1 MLYNVSYN
9 EPTVT
14 RKVDQQVGKP
24 FGFLERFKMRG
35 VGSPKLF
42 VSSSSQDINNLF
54 ALDSYINTCNIE
66 IRPRGIILRFR
77 SILETYALPI
87 PFHQLVVYKG
97 KPDEYSIYQGQYFV
111 KVKGSKSSVAKFIK
125 RILEAKTNAVVQSEM
140 PF

>member
-1 MLYNVSYN
+1 
-9 EPTVT
+9 
-14 RKVDQQVGKP
+14 VDQHVGKP
-24 FGFLERFKMRG
+24 FGLLERFKLGG

-42 VSSSSQDINNLF
+42 VTSASEDITNLF

-66 IRPRGIILRFR
+66 IRPKGIILRFR

-87 PFHQLVVYKG
+87 PFHQLVIYKG
-97 KPDEYSIYQGQYFV
+97 KADEYSLYRGQYFV
-111 KVKGSKSSVAKFIK
+111 KVKGSERPVVKFIK

>member
-9 EPTVT
+9 DPIVT
-14 RKVDQQVGKP
+14 RKVDQHVGKP
-24 FGFLERFKMRG
+24 FGLLERFKLGG

-42 VSSSSQDINNLF
+42 VTSASEDITNLF

-66 IRPRGIILRFR
+66 IRPKGIILRFR

-87 PFHQLVVYKG
+87 PFHQLVIYKG
-97 KPDEYSIYQGQYFV
+97 KADEYSLYRGQYFV
-111 KVKGSKSSVAKFIK
+111 KVKGSERPVVKFIK

>member
-1 MLYNVSYN
+1 
-9 EPTVT
+9 
-14 RKVDQQVGKP
+14 VDQHVGKP
-24 FGFLERFKMRG
+24 FGLLERFKLGG

-42 VSSSSQDINNLF
+42 VTSASEDITNLF

-66 IRPRGIILRFR
+66 IRPKGIILRFR

-97 KPDEYSIYQGQYFV
+97 KADEYSLYRGQYFV
-111 KVKGSKSSVAKFIK
+111 KVKGSERPVVKFIK